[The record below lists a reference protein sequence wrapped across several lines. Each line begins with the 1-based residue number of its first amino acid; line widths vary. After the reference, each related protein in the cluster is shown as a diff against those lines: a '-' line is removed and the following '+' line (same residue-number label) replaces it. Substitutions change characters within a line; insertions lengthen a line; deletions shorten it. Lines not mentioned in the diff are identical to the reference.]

1 MRRHTTAAR
10 KEAEGKKQALSS
22 THRFEEGGGGRKHLS
37 RRNQPETI
45 ARDPRRRFKRIT
57 NTGKSRRDSS
67 RENQAVT
74 FGYPRGSWR
83 RDRPP
88 DNPTG
93 LSSRPAGPPRPPPP
107 AARAGPAHPS
117 PSQPDEPPS
126 TPLHGHARAVIP
138 RGLFEERAPAGA
150 IATPGAG
157 AREGRPGRRGAFGGG
172 ARAAAVWWRRRTRL
186 FRPVYPCHSGL
197 DSPRARP
204 RGLEPWTW
212 RMESRAG

>member
-22 THRFEEGGGGRKHLS
+22 THRFEEGGGRKHLS

-67 RENQAVT
+67 REKQAVT
-74 FGYPRGSWR
+74 FGYPRSSWR

-150 IATPGAG
+150 ITTPGAG
-157 AREGRPGRRGAFGGG
+157 GRARGEARPAGRVR
-172 ARAAAVWWRRRTRL
+172 WWRRRTRL